1 MNPRSIWTSP
11 PPEYL
16 DWLVRLDADM
26 QRVRQTQPR
35 PKINFKEYSV
45 LRAQVL
51 GRDGYRC
58 QDCSSSKD
66 LQVHHIVKRS
76 HLGDD
81 TQDNLITLCAVCHR
95 RRHIS

>member
-1 MNPRSIWTSP
+1 MNLVRFGLG
-11 PPEYL
+11 PEYL
-16 DWLVRLDADM
+16 DWFARLEAAM
-26 QRVRQTQPR
+26 QRVRHKQPR
-35 PKINFKEYSV
+35 LTLNFEEYSV

-51 GRDGYRC
+51 VRDGYRC

-66 LQVHHIVKRS
+66 LQVHHIIKRG